1 MPKILPKIRG
11 RVKNLGGDIGKSL
24 LTEYEKWLEKHNKI
38 LDKVSNS
45 IKKEIDSDPVESDNY
60 LKTKIKY
67 YKGKRKT
74 SFHNGKIPKEDSDR
88 LCLAL
93 IFINS
98 VLSPIKPGLF

>member
-1 MPKILPKIRG
+1 M
-11 RVKNLGGDIGKSL
+11 KNLGGDIGKSL

-67 YKGKRKT
+67 YKGKTK
-74 SFHNGKIPKEDSDR
+74 N
-88 LCLAL
+88 
-93 IFINS
+93 IF
-98 VLSPIKPGLF
+98 P